1 MSTKRT
7 ILSEKE
13 ADLIDRLIA
22 EHGVIVDFDQVFSI
36 LAGTMSRQAARN
48 LVGKLTGNGWLVRI
62 KKGVYFVAGTES
74 RGFAALP
81 VYKIAQIF
89 TGESYV
95 SFEAALQFHGF
106 FDQYLKAVISVS
118 PGAYSGREF
127 QGIDYRF
134 IKAKRELYYGFEEE
148 RVDGYLVKIATVEKA
163 MLDLI
168 NFRRTAYSVDL
179 VLEHLREHGSDFDAA
194 RLSEYIAKQSHAVR
208 RIMGYL
214 LDLAG
219 LDSEQVHAMV
229 KNTSGPTFMLKNSKD
244 FNARWRLYVP
254 PRA

>member
-13 ADLIDRLIA
+13 ADLLDRLIA

-36 LAGTMSRQAARN
+36 LTEAMSRQAARN
-48 LVGKLTGNGWLVRI
+48 LVSKLTGNGWLVRI

-89 TGESYV
+89 AGESYV
-95 SFEAALQFHGF
+95 SLEAALQFHGH

-118 PGAYSGREF
+118 SRAYSGREF
-127 QGIDYRF
+127 QGVDYKF
-134 IKAKRELYYGFEEE
+134 IKAKRELYYGFEEK
-148 RVDGYLVKIATVEKA
+148 RIDGYLVKIATVEKA

-168 NFRRTAYSVDL
+168 GFRRTAYSVDL
-179 VLEHLREHGSDFDAA
+179 VLELLREHGSDFDGA
-194 RLSEYIAKQSHAVR
+194 RLNEYIGKQSLAVR

-214 LDLAG
+214 FDLAG
-219 LDSEQVHAMV
+219 LDSEQVHTTV
-229 KNTSGPTFMLKNSKD
+229 KKASGPTFMLENSKD

-254 PRA
+254 HRA